1 MISEVPFLSVEFC
14 PHDASLCCF
23 HFDTSKH
30 DKNGMFNTAGAFI
43 KTKNDEIFSA
53 KAILISI
60 LCVLVTE
67 VQIRIAAAVL

>member
-1 MISEVPFLSVEFC
+1 MMHPCAAFILTLLSMTRM
-14 PHDASLCCF
+14 AY
-23 HFDTSKH
+23 
-30 DKNGMFNTAGAFI
+30 FNTAGAFI